1 MLLHGK
7 RAALN
12 HLFSTFQVAFDKQ
25 KQRTFCQTTDYQQL
39 TIQSPT
45 TQMLGLFAKTFSST
59 QNKRTFCTFFSQQ
72 NKPQMALYQ
81 EQIEAHGEIHSCGK
95 QAKAKDNQQFT
106 EIELTR

>member
-7 RAALN
+7 RAALS
-12 HLFSTFQVAFDKQ
+12 HFFRHFKPLSTNKNA
-25 KQRTFCQTTDYQQL
+25 TFLAKQL
-39 TIQSPT
+39 TTNNLPSKHQLPKC
-45 TQMLGLFAKTFSST
+45 LAYLRKLFPRRKTNERFV
-59 QNKRTFCTFFSQQ
+59 RFFHSKI
-72 NKPQMALYQ
+72 KPQMALYQ